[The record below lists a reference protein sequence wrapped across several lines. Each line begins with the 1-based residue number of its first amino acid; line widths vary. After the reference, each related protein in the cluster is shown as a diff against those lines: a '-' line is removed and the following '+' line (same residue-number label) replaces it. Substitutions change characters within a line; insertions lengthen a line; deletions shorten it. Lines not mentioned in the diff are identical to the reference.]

1 MESIENIFALEVKK
15 EIAERYFGFRKIIE
29 EDTETYLHQ
38 IQTVSTALQKTLGH
52 DLICI
57 YSLLCRKSL
66 IDEFFEITG
75 LPHGLFLDSFT
86 NSPQDKEKIF
96 SSRRCR
102 GLTRKGCLQNV
113 FFDAYEGAERHILDY
128 RKSYRELDE
137 DHAAICAQIEL
148 FYRKNDIHTIL
159 DFLRNLNGESNS
171 NGPIAGIEES
181 RRKLEKKM
189 RIYPPAPVHELLVD
203 IPAIPPLKSIRKKLK
218 NLTDEAGRQ
227 QPLLDL
233 REMKPKR
240 F

>member
-29 EDTETYLHQ
+29 EDTENYLHQ
-38 IQTVSTALQKTLGH
+38 IQMVSTALQETLGH
-52 DLICI
+52 DLLCI

-86 NSPQDKEKIF
+86 NSPPDKEKIF

-113 FFDAYEGAERHILDY
+113 FFDAYEGAEKHILDY

-137 DHAAICAQIEL
+137 DHATICAQIKL
-148 FYRKNDIHTIL
+148 FYQKNDIHTIL
-159 DFLRNLNGESNS
+159 DFLRGLDGNSTS
-171 NGPIAGIEES
+171 NGSIAGIEES
-181 RRKLEKKM
+181 RRKLEEKM
-189 RIYPPAPVHELLVD
+189 RIHPPPPVHELLID
-203 IPAIPPLKSIRKKLK
+203 IPAIPPRKSIRKRLK
-218 NLTDEAGRQ
+218 NLAEEAGRQ

-233 REMKPKR
+233 RELKSKPA
-240 F
+240 